1 MVRNQRN
8 MVVDLMGLGS
18 LERTIIIGIDPRRYI
33 QDTIDKLERGHALS
47 RMSELAPASWA
58 ANQAR

>member
-1 MVRNQRN
+1 